1 MPPRASPVPAA
12 GQRPDPAHVL
22 TKAVLRSASLL
33 GASGADLARILGVS
47 EATVSRMRRGT
58 ATLEPQSKEAE
69 LAALLVRCF
78 RALDVLVG
86 GNDMQR
92 RAWMLAYNRALNG
105 APADLVKTAQGLVT
119 TVAYL
124 DRMRAPS

>member
-33 GASGADLARILGVS
+33 GA
-47 EATVSRMRRGT
+47 
-58 ATLEPQSKEAE
+58 
-69 LAALLVRCF
+69 
-78 RALDVLVG
+78 
-86 GNDMQR
+86 
-92 RAWMLAYNRALNG
+92 
-105 APADLVKTAQGLVT
+105 PADLVKTAQGLVT

-124 DRMRAPS
+124 DRTRAP